1 MYEDGLGWPQ
11 ATANAAR
18 AQSSANKMGRR
29 KTTVRR
35 LTCLRGLEN
44 ETRTT
49 TRSIRHVQ
57 TVYLHVGQNDQSRLQ
72 HGDQPVGINTHQR
85 IIIQKS
91 LINLSNPM
99 IARSY
104 SSFWTSAKTSRWN
117 CGAIAVPFSL
127 SKASNSAAYLMV
139 PDSQSCWLLIIVSIA
154 CSI

>member
-1 MYEDGLGWPQ
+1 MAGASTPGVAVAVAVGDVPADAGALAAASEVGPEVAGGGWVRRCGVYEDGLGWPQ

-72 HGDQPVGINTHQR
+72 HGDQPVEINTHQR
-85 IIIQKS
+85 IIIQKIINK
-91 LINLSNPM
+91 LI
-99 IARSY
+99 
-104 SSFWTSAKTSRWN
+104 
-117 CGAIAVPFSL
+117 
-127 SKASNSAAYLMV
+127 
-139 PDSQSCWLLIIVSIA
+139 
-154 CSI
+154 